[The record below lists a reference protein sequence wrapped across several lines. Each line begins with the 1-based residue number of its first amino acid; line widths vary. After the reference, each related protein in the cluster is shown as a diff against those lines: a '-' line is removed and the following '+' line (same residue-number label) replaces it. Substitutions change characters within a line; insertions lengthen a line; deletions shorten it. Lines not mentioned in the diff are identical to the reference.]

1 LEVFENGSAFIQ
13 KISSVGASLL
23 AKASGQSIFA
33 VADTPLSRAGSLP
46 QVSCWVIEFLNT
58 ALDFPVCPPQVD
70 PRLISS
76 PSLKG
81 LKMENSRATAR
92 PAVWLML
99 VIVLVALNL
108 RPSMAAVGPLLSA
121 IRDDIPLSFSLA
133 SLLTML
139 PVMAMGLA
147 MFYGI
152 AITRRLGEHRTV
164 LLSLL
169 IIGLATLSRLFIDSA
184 AELIVSAVL
193 AGIGI
198 ALIQALMPALIKS
211 RFPNHMAVCM
221 GLYVTSIMGGAAL
234 AASFAPMVMGVTGN
248 WRSGL
253 AIWAVL
259 ASLALVFW
267 WSQRR
272 SLSATAATTTRKDS
286 FYNNSRAW
294 LLAIF
299 FGLGTASYTCVLA
312 WLAPYYVE
320 KGWSEQSAGLLLGFL
335 TAMEVISG
343 LVVPAIAN
351 RSRDRRSVLTVL
363 LGLIIAGFCGLIL
376 SPQHLSFFWPC
387 LLGLGIGG
395 LFPMSLIVS
404 LDHLDNPQRAGGL
417 TAFVQGIGY
426 MIAGLSPLMAGI
438 VRDQLGSFE
447 WAWWSL
453 TAVMVIMLLMVRR
466 FDPRHYARHFG

>member
-1 LEVFENGSAFIQ
+1 M
-13 KISSVGASLL
+13 
-23 AKASGQSIFA
+23 
-33 VADTPLSRAGSLP
+33 
-46 QVSCWVIEFLNT
+46 
-58 ALDFPVCPPQVD
+58 
-70 PRLISS
+70 
-76 PSLKG
+76 
-81 LKMENSRATAR
+81 MENVRATAR
-92 PAVWLML
+92 PAAWLML
-99 VIVLVALNL
+99 AIILVALNL

-121 IRDDIPLSFSLA
+121 IRGDIPLSFSAA

-147 MFYGI
+147 MFFGLGI
-152 AITRRLGEHRTV
+152 SQRLGAQRTV

-169 IIGLATLSRLFIDSA
+169 IIGLATLSRLFIESA
-184 AELIVSAVL
+184 AELIASAVL

-198 ALIQALMPALIKS
+198 ALIQALMPVLIKS
-211 RFPNHMAVCM
+211 RFADNVALCM

-234 AASFAPMVMGVTGN
+234 AASFAPLVMMQTGS

-253 AIWAVL
+253 ALW
-259 ASLALVFW
+259 ASLALLALVVW
-267 WSQRR
+267 CSQRR
-272 SLSATAATTTRKDS
+272 QLPSSVAAASRKDS
-286 FYNNSRAW
+286 FFANSRAW

-320 KGWSEQSAGLLLGFL
+320 KGWSEQNAGLLLGFL

-351 RSRDRRSVLTVL
+351 RSRDRRVILMALLT
-363 LGLIIAGFCGLIL
+363 LIIGGFCGLIL
-376 SPQHLSFFWPC
+376 SPQQFSLLWPC

-417 TAFVQGIGY
+417 VAFVQGIGY
-426 MIAGLSPLMAGI
+426 LIAGLSPLLAGMI
-438 VRDQLGSFE
+438 RDRLGSFE
-447 WAWWSL
+447 GAWWSL
-453 TAVMVIMLLMVRR
+453 MAVMGLMLLMVWR
-466 FDPRHYARHFG
+466 FDPRHYARHFRGSS

>member
-1 LEVFENGSAFIQ
+1 M
-13 KISSVGASLL
+13 
-23 AKASGQSIFA
+23 
-33 VADTPLSRAGSLP
+33 
-46 QVSCWVIEFLNT
+46 
-58 ALDFPVCPPQVD
+58 
-70 PRLISS
+70 
-76 PSLKG
+76 
-81 LKMENSRATAR
+81 MENFRATAR

-99 VIVLVALNL
+99 AIMLVALNL

-121 IRDDIPLSFSLA
+121 MRTDIPLSFSVA

-147 MFYGI
+147 MFFGLGI
-152 AITRRLGEHRTV
+152 SQRLGEQRTV

-169 IIGLATLSRLFIDSA
+169 IIAVATLSRLFIDSA
-184 AELIVSAVL
+184 AQLIASAVL

-211 RFPNHMAVCM
+211 RFTDNVALCM

-234 AASFAPMVMGVTGN
+234 AASLAPLVMVQTGS

-253 AIWAVL
+253 SIWAI
-259 ASLALVFW
+259 LALLALAFW

-272 SLSATAATTTRKDS
+272 QLSSRVTAITGKDS
-286 FYNNSRAW
+286 FFTHSRAW

-320 KGWSEQSAGLLLGFL
+320 KGWSEQNAGLLLGFL

-351 RSRDRRSVLTVL
+351 RSRDRRVILMAL
-363 LGLIIAGFCGLIL
+363 LILIVAGFCGLIL
-376 SPQHLSFFWPC
+376 SPQTYSLLWPC

-426 MIAGLSPLMAGI
+426 LIAGLSPLMAGVI
-438 VRDQLGSFE
+438 RDRLGSFE

-453 TAVMVIMLLMVRR
+453 TAVMGVMLLMVWR
-466 FDPRHYARHFG
+466 FDPRHYARHFPSSR

>member
-1 LEVFENGSAFIQ
+1 
-13 KISSVGASLL
+13 
-23 AKASGQSIFA
+23 
-33 VADTPLSRAGSLP
+33 
-46 QVSCWVIEFLNT
+46 
-58 ALDFPVCPPQVD
+58 
-70 PRLISS
+70 
-76 PSLKG
+76 
-81 LKMENSRATAR
+81 MENIRITAR
-92 PAVWLML
+92 PATWLML
-99 VIVLVALNL
+99 GIVLVGLNL

-121 IRDDIPLSFSLA
+121 IRGEIALSFSVA

-147 MFYGI
+147 MFFAMGI
-152 AITRRLGEHRTV
+152 SQRLGEQRTV
-164 LLSLL
+164 LMSLA
-169 IIGLATLSRLFIDSA
+169 IIGLATVARLFVDSA

-193 AGIGI
+193 AGFGI
-198 ALIQALMPALIKS
+198 ALIQALMPAFIKS
-211 RFPNHMAVCM
+211 RFPDNVALCM
-221 GLYVTSIMGGAAL
+221 GLYVTSIMGGAAI
-234 AASFAPMVMGVTGN
+234 AASFAPLVMSRTGS
-248 WRSGL
+248 WRVGL
-253 AIWAVL
+253 AIWAG
-259 ASLALVFW
+259 LALLALLFW
-267 WSQRR
+267 WAQRVNTPR
-272 SLSATAATTTRKDS
+272 GSAPAVRKQS
-286 FYNNSRAW
+286 FFKHSRAW

-351 RSRDRRSVLTVL
+351 RSRDRRVVLMAL
-363 LGLIIAGFCGLIL
+363 LGLIIGGFCGLIL
-376 SPQHLSFFWPC
+376 SPQYLSLLWPC

-426 MIAGLSPLMAGI
+426 LIAGLSPLMAGMI
-438 VRDQLGSFE
+438 RDQLGSFE

-453 TAVMVIMLLMVRR
+453 TAVMVVMLLMVWR
-466 FDPRHYARHFG
+466 FDPRHYARQFQ

>member
-1 LEVFENGSAFIQ
+1 
-13 KISSVGASLL
+13 
-23 AKASGQSIFA
+23 
-33 VADTPLSRAGSLP
+33 
-46 QVSCWVIEFLNT
+46 
-58 ALDFPVCPPQVD
+58 
-70 PRLISS
+70 
-76 PSLKG
+76 
-81 LKMENSRATAR
+81 MENVRATAR

-99 VIVLVALNL
+99 AIMLVALNL

-121 IRDDIPLSFSLA
+121 IRADIPLSFSVA

-139 PVMAMGLA
+139 PVMTMGLA
-147 MFYGI
+147 MFFGI
-152 AITRRLGEHRTV
+152 GISQRLGEQRTV

-169 IIGLATLSRLFIDSA
+169 IIALATLSRLFIESA
-184 AELIVSAVL
+184 PQLIVSAVL
-193 AGIGI
+193 AGLGI

-211 RFPNHMAVCM
+211 RFADNVALCM
-221 GLYVTSIMGGAAL
+221 GLYVTSIMGGAAI
-234 AASFAPMVMGVTGN
+234 AASFAPLVMLQTGS

-253 AIWAVL
+253 SIWAIL
-259 ASLALVFW
+259 ALLALVFW

-272 SLSATAATTTRKDS
+272 QLSSRVTAITGKDS
-286 FYNNSRAW
+286 FFTQSRAW

-320 KGWSEQSAGLLLGFL
+320 KGWSEQNAGLLLGFL

-351 RSRDRRSVLTVL
+351 RSRDRRVILMAL
-363 LGLIIAGFCGLIL
+363 LMLIIAGFCGLIL
-376 SPQHLSFFWPC
+376 SPQQLSLLWPC

-404 LDHLDNPQRAGGL
+404 LDHLDNPQGAGGL

-426 MIAGLSPLMAGI
+426 LIAGLSPLLAGMI
-438 VRDQLGSFE
+438 RDWLGSFE

-453 TAVMVIMLLMVRR
+453 TAVMGVMLLMVWR
-466 FDPRHYARHFG
+466 FDPRHYARHFPSSS

>member
-1 LEVFENGSAFIQ
+1 METV
-13 KISSVGASLL
+13 
-23 AKASGQSIFA
+23 
-33 VADTPLSRAGSLP
+33 RA
-46 QVSCWVIEFLNT
+46 N
-58 ALDFPVCPPQVD
+58 
-70 PRLISS
+70 
-76 PSLKG
+76 
-81 LKMENSRATAR
+81 AR

-99 VIVLVALNL
+99 AIILVALNL

-121 IRDDIPLSFSLA
+121 IRGDIPLSFSLA

-147 MFYGI
+147 MFFGLGI
-152 AITRRLGEHRTV
+152 SQRLGAQRTV
-164 LLSLL
+164 LWSLL
-169 IIGLATLSRLFIDSA
+169 IIALATLSRLFVESA
-184 AELIVSAVL
+184 AQLIASAVL

-198 ALIQALMPALIKS
+198 ALIQALMPGLIKS
-211 RFPNHMAVCM
+211 RFADNVALCM

-234 AASFAPMVMGVTGN
+234 AASFAPLVMMHTGS
-248 WRSGL
+248 WRIGL
-253 AIWAVL
+253 ALW
-259 ASLALVFW
+259 ASLALLALVVW

-272 SLSATAATTTRKDS
+272 QLPSSVAAASRKDS
-286 FYNNSRAW
+286 FFANSRAW

-320 KGWSEQSAGLLLGFL
+320 KGWSEQNAGLLLGFL
-335 TAMEVISG
+335 TAMEVLSG

-351 RSRDRRSVLTVL
+351 RSRDRRVVLMVL

-376 SPQHLSFFWPC
+376 GPPSLSLLWPC

-426 MIAGLSPLMAGI
+426 LIAGLSPLLAGI
-438 VRDQLGSFE
+438 VRDQSGSFE

-453 TAVMVIMLLMVRR
+453 TAVMVIMLLMVLR
-466 FDPRHYARHFG
+466 FDPRHYARHFP

>member
-1 LEVFENGSAFIQ
+1 M
-13 KISSVGASLL
+13 
-23 AKASGQSIFA
+23 
-33 VADTPLSRAGSLP
+33 
-46 QVSCWVIEFLNT
+46 
-58 ALDFPVCPPQVD
+58 
-70 PRLISS
+70 
-76 PSLKG
+76 
-81 LKMENSRATAR
+81 MENVRATAR

-99 VIVLVALNL
+99 AIMLVALNL

-121 IRDDIPLSFSLA
+121 IRADIPLSFSVA

-147 MFYGI
+147 MFFGI
-152 AITRRLGEHRTV
+152 GISQRLGEQRTV

-169 IIGLATLSRLFIDSA
+169 IIALATLSRLFIESA
-184 AELIVSAVL
+184 PQLIVSAVL
-193 AGIGI
+193 AGLGI

-211 RFPNHMAVCM
+211 RFADNVALCM
-221 GLYVTSIMGGAAL
+221 GLYVTSIMGGAAI
-234 AASFAPMVMGVTGN
+234 AASFAPLVMVQTGS

-253 AIWAVL
+253 SIWAIL
-259 ASLALVFW
+259 ALLALVFW

-272 SLSATAATTTRKDS
+272 QLSSKVTPITGKDS
-286 FYNNSRAW
+286 FFTHSRAW

-320 KGWSEQSAGLLLGFL
+320 KGWSEQNAGLLLGFL

-351 RSRDRRSVLTVL
+351 RSRDRRVILMVL
-363 LGLIIAGFCGLIL
+363 LMLIIGGFCGLIL
-376 SPQHLSFFWPC
+376 SPQRFSLLWPC

-426 MIAGLSPLMAGI
+426 LIAGLSPLMAGMI
-438 VRDQLGSFE
+438 RDRLGSFE

-453 TAVMVIMLLMVRR
+453 TAVMAVMLLMVLR
-466 FDPRHYARHFG
+466 FDPQHYSRHFPASS

>member
-1 LEVFENGSAFIQ
+1 M
-13 KISSVGASLL
+13 
-23 AKASGQSIFA
+23 
-33 VADTPLSRAGSLP
+33 
-46 QVSCWVIEFLNT
+46 
-58 ALDFPVCPPQVD
+58 
-70 PRLISS
+70 
-76 PSLKG
+76 
-81 LKMENSRATAR
+81 MENFRATAR

-99 VIVLVALNL
+99 AIMLVALNL

-121 IRDDIPLSFSLA
+121 MRTDIPLSFSVA

-147 MFYGI
+147 MFFGI
-152 AITRRLGEHRTV
+152 GISQRLGEQRTV

-169 IIGLATLSRLFIDSA
+169 IIAVATLSRLFIDSA
-184 AELIVSAVL
+184 AQLIASAVL

-211 RFPNHMAVCM
+211 RFTDNVALCM

-234 AASFAPMVMGVTGN
+234 AASLAPLVMVQTGS

-253 AIWAVL
+253 SIWAI
-259 ASLALVFW
+259 LALLALAFW

-272 SLSATAATTTRKDS
+272 QLSSRVTAITGKDS
-286 FYNNSRAW
+286 FFIHSRAW

-320 KGWSEQSAGLLLGFL
+320 KGWSEQNAGLLLGFL

-351 RSRDRRSVLTVL
+351 RSRDRRVILMAL
-363 LGLIIAGFCGLIL
+363 LILIIAGFCGLIL
-376 SPQHLSFFWPC
+376 SPQTYSLLWPC

-426 MIAGLSPLMAGI
+426 LIAGLSPLMAGVI
-438 VRDQLGSFE
+438 RDRLGSFE

-453 TAVMVIMLLMVRR
+453 TAVMGVMLLMVWR
-466 FDPRHYARHFG
+466 FDPRHYARHFPSSR